1 MRSPSAAHHREMRVN
16 MTPMIDVVFLLIIFF
31 LVSSHLARQESQMAL
46 PLPTAVSGERLDD
59 FDHARVVINVLE
71 NGTMF
76 LAGRR
81 VSVKELQRRLQH
93 ERKDAGAD
101 LEVRVRSD
109 RHVPFQFVQPILLA
123 VSRAGIG
130 NVTFAVVR
138 TSDG

>member
-1 MRSPSAAHHREMRVN
+1 

-31 LVSSHLARQESQMAL
+31 LVSSHLARQESQMTL
-46 PLPTAVSGERLDD
+46 PLPRAVSGEALDD

-71 NGTMF
+71 NGTML

-81 VSVKELQRRLQH
+81 VSVAELQRRLQH
-93 ERKDAGAD
+93 ERRLAGAD

-123 VSRAGIG
+123 VSRAGIR

-138 TSDG
+138 TADG